1 MNMAKIWPFG
11 KKPAEPR
18 YVKQPKKRKIV
29 EYERKPDDSSGEVV
43 ADRSHLEDAA
53 FKDAMALLGDDS
65 KKQ

>member
-1 MNMAKIWPFG
+1 MNMARIWPFG
-11 KKPAEPR
+11 KKPTEPR
-18 YVKQPKKRKIV
+18 QVKQPKKRKSV
-29 EYERKPDDSSGEVV
+29 EYERKPDDSSGEMM

>member
-1 MNMAKIWPFG
+1 MARIWPFG
-11 KKPAEPR
+11 KKPTEPR
-18 YVKQPKKRKIV
+18 QVKQPKKRKIV
-29 EYERKPDDSSGEVV
+29 EYERKPDDSSGEMM

>member
-1 MNMAKIWPFG
+1 MSMAVKWPFG

-18 YVKQPKKRKIV
+18 QVKQPKKRKIV
-29 EYERKPDDSSGEVV
+29 EYERKPNDSSGEKV

-65 KKQ
+65 KK